1 MTDNDVL
8 HNFRDI
14 LCKIYQNLIKVEAH
28 SYDDWDQIV
37 ENLYSITVMK
47 TFFYKYYDSE
57 SLRFEDIG
65 FMKYDIA
72 FLRDASQ
79 SYIKV
84 VPIKDN
90 IRIYDIGYENIVD
103 SRIYRDSILVFKAFG
118 DSINILTGGISKKDA
133 ESVHFNYTEVV
144 AHTDGF
150 EESDKFLFLNTDD
163 IKFEFVKGIG

>member
-14 LCKIYQNLIKVEAH
+14 LRKIYQNLIKVEAH

-57 SLRFEDIG
+57 SLRFE
-65 FMKYDIA
+65 
-72 FLRDASQ
+72 

-90 IRIYDIGYENIVD
+90 IRIYDIGCENIVD

-150 EESDKFLFLNTDD
+150 EASDKFLFLNTDD